1 MYAIATLSSGILLT
15 GFVMLRGAFNKTT
28 AYLGLA
34 TGILVIASLSGLML
48 TIIGNALFAT
58 AWLFSVGYRLNRL
71 AQE

>member
-1 MYAIATLSSGILLT
+1 VYAIATLSSGILLT